1 MGYTLYVCL
10 NESNLTWFS
19 STTKF
24 LRMIERSGFQ
34 NNMIYDNGKKIF
46 SDKTQLFGTN
56 LWINWDLK
64 LPFAP

>member
-34 NNMIYDNGKKIF
+34 NNMIYDNGKKNF
-46 SDKTQLFGTN
+46 SDKTQLFATN